1 MSGADQGGKQ
11 ETMKTR
17 GQAVWAWLAF
27 AVIVVLLVLV
37 MVQIDRQ
44 WQRMADMTRI
54 MQEQAE
60 DLRRTRG
67 VLRELEQTLRSG
79 VQLSAATATHAPA
92 AAASDGFA
100 RARAAAAQPDYAQ
113 GDWLMLSFG
122 TGLRTLTPLVS
133 SDAYA
138 SEVQSYVIEP
148 LVTRDPD
155 TLEWQG
161 LLAESWEVSDD
172 GMRIV
177 FNLRRD
183 VTFSDGVPFT
193 ARDVAFSF
201 EFIMNEAIAAPRARA
216 YYAKIARVT
225 ALDDHRVEFVFAEP
239 YFNSFL
245 LAGSM
250 DILAE
255 HFYRRFLDDP
265 RAFNESRGLLL
276 GTGPYRLS
284 NPESWT
290 PDQGR
295 VELERNP
302 RYWGPVDPSYD
313 RIVWRVIENDS
324 ARLTTFRNGDIDV
337 YTARP
342 REYQKLLD
350 DAALQ
355 ARSAHFEYM
364 SPVAGYSYI
373 AWNQSRGGKATRFA
387 DARVRRAMT
396 HLTDVQRMIDE
407 VILGYG
413 EVAVSPFSA
422 RSKQHDAALTP
433 IPFDLERAVQL
444 LKEAGYADRNGD
456 GILEDEA
463 GVPFEFELTFFQDN
477 EDTRQMVLFLRDVYA
492 RAGVV
497 MKPRPSEWSVML
509 EDIKNKNFDAVTLAW
524 TSGIEVDIFQIFHS
538 SQAIEGGDNFV
549 SYRNPELDRLIDAAR
564 AEVDEDARMALWR
577 QAEAHLVADQ
587 PYTFLLRRQTLA
599 FVDKRIANL
608 VNTSLGLNL
617 MMVPVETYVPLAAQ
631 RKR

>member
-1 MSGADQGGKQ
+1 
-11 ETMKTR
+11 MKTR

-67 VLRELEQTLRSG
+67 LLRELEQTLRSG

>member
-1 MSGADQGGKQ
+1 
-11 ETMKTR
+11 MKTR

-225 ALDDHRVEFVFAEP
+225 ALNDHRVEFVFAEP

-373 AWNQSRGGKATRFA
+373 AWNQSRGGKVTRFA